1 MPVRKLNSAWL
12 RILISTHHQSLPMD
26 MELAM
31 RLSCVT
37 LYHLPCVPWV
47 RRGDR
52 RGEERRRWGG
62 QTRKKAEGTLT
73 PPPPT
78 FRSQRDTSQTSR
90 INLKDCV
97 TWAAEQLKGF
107 SSYRFKWE
115 FKSGHF
121 MPGSRGALH
130 RVALD
135 LASSHAHLMVEGQMW
150 IISCHTTVVYVID
163 LQPFPCRIWSLI
175 SLKTSDKS
183 LIIPSKEEFWWVLVL
198 WSKLISVALSEKTPL
213 RF

>member
-1 MPVRKLNSAWL
+1 M
-12 RILISTHHQSLPMD
+12 
-26 MELAM
+26 
-31 RLSCVT
+31 
-37 LYHLPCVPWV
+37 
-47 RRGDR
+47 
-52 RGEERRRWGG
+52 
-62 QTRKKAEGTLT
+62 
-73 PPPPT
+73 
-78 FRSQRDTSQTSR
+78 
-90 INLKDCV
+90 

-163 LQPFPCRIWSLI
+163 LQPFPCRI
-175 SLKTSDKS
+175 
-183 LIIPSKEEFWWVLVL
+183 
-198 WSKLISVALSEKTPL
+198 
-213 RF
+213 